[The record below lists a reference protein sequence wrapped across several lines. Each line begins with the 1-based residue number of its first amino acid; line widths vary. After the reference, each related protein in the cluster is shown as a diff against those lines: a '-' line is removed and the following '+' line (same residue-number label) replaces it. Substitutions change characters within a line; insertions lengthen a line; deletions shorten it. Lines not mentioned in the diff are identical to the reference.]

1 MIMID
6 KILYIDPGTGSM
18 LFSII
23 IGIAGVLVF
32 AVRAL
37 WIKFKFVITGG
48 RSKASDSS
56 TMPICI
62 FSEGKRYWNVFS
74 PICDEFEKRQKD
86 IWYLTASSDD
96 PALSKDYKY
105 IHPKFIGEGNKALS
119 KMNLIKADIVLA
131 TTPGLDV
138 YQWKRSKGV
147 KYYVHIPHMP
157 GDIDSY
163 RMLGLDFYDAILLS
177 GQHQADR
184 IRKLESIRGIPEKE
198 LKLVGI
204 PYMDKMKERLDSYT
218 DPEGAGKKEPV
229 VLLAPSWGESGIL
242 SIYGAPFIDL
252 LIKTGYKIII
262 RPHPQ
267 SFTSEKDLMDSLMK
281 KYPETDRLKWNR
293 DPDNFDVL
301 NESDIL
307 ISDFSGVIFDF
318 TLVFNKP
325 LIYTNVDFDIRPF
338 DADWIDETPWTLRI
352 LPDLGIELGEDNV
365 GNIKELIDKCID
377 DPSFTEGREKARD
390 EAWGYI
396 GEGANR
402 SADFVIEKYNEVVAK
417 KAEEE
422 RKAKTPAK
430 TNSKKKTKKIKVAQK
445 GA

>member
-105 IHPKFIGEGNKALS
+105 VHPKFIGEGNKALS

-218 DPEGAGKKEPV
+218 APEGSKKKEPV
-229 VLLAPSWGESGIL
+229 VLLAPSWGEFGIL

-252 LIKTGYKIII
+252 LIKTGYKVII

-293 DPDNFDVL
+293 DPDNCDVL

-307 ISDFSGVIFDF
+307 ISDFSGVLFDF
-318 TLVFNKP
+318 SLVYNKP
-325 LIYTNVDFDIRPF
+325 VIYTETSDFDNSPYDNAWLDEEMWSFKILPSIGRKLTRDNF
-338 DADWIDETPWTLRI
+338 ENIGALIDECI
-352 LPDLGIELGEDNV
+352 NGSGGESLAK
-365 GNIKELIDKCID
+365 G
-377 DPSFTEGREKARD
+377 RD
-390 EAWGYI
+390 EARSQTWCNI
-396 GEGANR
+396 GHGAEKT
-402 SADFVIEKYNEVVAK
+402 ADYLISKL
-417 KAEEE
+417 EEL
-422 RKAKTPAK
+422 
-430 TNSKKKTKKIKVAQK
+430 TKKEKES
-445 GA
+445 

>member
-1 MIMID
+1 MID

-96 PALSKDYKY
+96 PALSKEYKY
-105 IHPKFIGEGNKALS
+105 VHPKFIGEGNKALS

-218 DPEGAGKKEPV
+218 APEGSKKKEPV

-252 LIKTGYKIII
+252 LIKTGYKVII

-267 SFTSEKDLMDSLMK
+267 SFISEKDLMDSLMK

-307 ISDFSGVIFDF
+307 ISDFSGVLFDF
-318 TLVFNKP
+318 SLVYNKP
-325 LIYTNVDFDIRPF
+325 VIYTETSDFDNSPYDNAWLDEEMWSFKILPSIGRKLTRDNF
-338 DADWIDETPWTLRI
+338 ENIGALIDECI
-352 LPDLGIELGEDNV
+352 NGSGGESLAK
-365 GNIKELIDKCID
+365 G
-377 DPSFTEGREKARD
+377 RD
-390 EAWGYI
+390 EARSQTWCNI
-396 GEGANR
+396 GHGAEKT
-402 SADFVIEKYNEVVAK
+402 ADYLISKL
-417 KAEEE
+417 EEL
-422 RKAKTPAK
+422 
-430 TNSKKKTKKIKVAQK
+430 TKKEKES
-445 GA
+445 

>member
-1 MIMID
+1 MSHLML
-6 KILYIDPGTGSM
+6 LYIDPGTGSM

-32 AVRAL
+32 ALRAL

-48 RSKASDSS
+48 RSKTTDSN

-74 PICDEFEKRQKD
+74 PIWDEFEKRQKD
-86 IWYLTASSDD
+86 IWYLTASPDD

-105 IHPKFIGEGNKALS
+105 VHPKFIGEGNKALS

-147 KYYVHIPHMP
+147 KWYVHIPHMP

-184 IRKLESIRGIPEKE
+184 LRKLEEIRGIPAKE

-204 PYMDKMKERLDSYT
+204 PYMDKMKERLDNYT
-218 DPEGAGKKEPV
+218 APEGKENKEPV

-307 ISDFSGVIFDF
+307 ISDFSGVLFDF
-318 TLVFNKP
+318 SLVYNKP
-325 LIYTNVDFDIRPF
+325 VIYTETSDFDNSPYDNAWLDEEMWSFKVLPSIGKKLTRDNF
-338 DADWIDETPWTLRI
+338 ENIGALIDECINGSDKDSLAKGRDDARSETWCNIGHGAGKTADYL
-352 LPDLGIELGEDNV
+352 LTKHEELG
-365 GNIKELIDKCID
+365 
-377 DPSFTEGREKARD
+377 
-390 EAWGYI
+390 
-396 GEGANR
+396 
-402 SADFVIEKYNEVVAK
+402 
-417 KAEEE
+417 
-422 RKAKTPAK
+422 KT
-430 TNSKKKTKKIKVAQK
+430 
-445 GA
+445 

>member
-1 MIMID
+1 MD
-6 KILYIDPGTGSM
+6 KLLYIDPGTGSM

-37 WIKFKFVITGG
+37 WIKLKFVLTGG
-48 RSKASDSS
+48 RSKTDAN

-96 PALSKDYKY
+96 PALSKEYK
-105 IHPKFIGEGNKALS
+105 HVHAKFIGEGNKALS

-138 YQWKRSKGV
+138 YQWKRSKSV
-147 KYYVHIPHMP
+147 KWYVHIPHMP

-184 IRKLESIRGIPEKE
+184 LRKLEEIRGIPQKE
-198 LKLVGI
+198 LTLVGI
-204 PYMDKMKERLDSYT
+204 PYMDKMKERLDNYVA
-218 DPEGAGKKEPV
+218 PEGNENKEPV
-229 VLLAPSWGESGIL
+229 VLLAPSWGESSIL
-242 SIYGAPFIDL
+242 RIYGAPFIDL

-267 SFTSEKDLMDSLMK
+267 SFTSEKELMDELMS

-307 ISDFSGVIFDF
+307 ISDFSGVLFDF
-318 TLVFNKP
+318 SLVYNKP
-325 LIYTNVDFDIRPF
+325 VIYTETEDFDNSPYDNSWLDEQMWSFKVLPSIGRKLTKDNF
-338 DADWIDETPWTLRI
+338 ENIGALIDECINGSDKSGLAKGRDDARSETWCNIGHGAEKVTDYL
-352 LPDLGIELGEDNV
+352 LNKYEELN
-365 GNIKELIDKCID
+365 
-377 DPSFTEGREKARD
+377 PQS
-390 EAWGYI
+390 
-396 GEGANR
+396 
-402 SADFVIEKYNEVVAK
+402 
-417 KAEEE
+417 
-422 RKAKTPAK
+422 
-430 TNSKKKTKKIKVAQK
+430 
-445 GA
+445 

>member
-1 MIMID
+1 MID

-96 PALSKDYKY
+96 PALSKEYKY
-105 IHPKFIGEGNKALS
+105 VHPKFIGEGNKALS

-218 DPEGAGKKEPV
+218 APEESKKKGPV

-252 LIKTGYKIII
+252 LIKTGYKVII

-307 ISDFSGVIFDF
+307 ISDFSGVLFDF
-318 TLVFNKP
+318 SLVYNKP
-325 LIYTNVDFDIRPF
+325 VIYTETSDFDNSPYDNAWLDEEMWSFKILPSIGRKLTRDNF
-338 DADWIDETPWTLRI
+338 ENIGALIDECI
-352 LPDLGIELGEDNV
+352 NGSGGESLAK
-365 GNIKELIDKCID
+365 G
-377 DPSFTEGREKARD
+377 RD
-390 EAWGYI
+390 EARSQTWCNI
-396 GEGANR
+396 GHGAEKT
-402 SADFVIEKYNEVVAK
+402 ADYLISKL
-417 KAEEE
+417 EEL
-422 RKAKTPAK
+422 
-430 TNSKKKTKKIKVAQK
+430 TKKEKES
-445 GA
+445 

>member
-1 MIMID
+1 MD
-6 KILYIDPGTGSM
+6 KLLYIDPGTGSM

-37 WIKFKFVITGG
+37 WIKLKFILTGG
-48 RSKASDSS
+48 RSKASDSN
-56 TMPICI
+56 TMPVCI

-74 PICDEFEKRQKD
+74 PICDEFEKRGKD

-96 PALSKDYKY
+96 PALSKEYK
-105 IHPKFIGEGNKALS
+105 HVHAKFIGEGNKALS

-147 KYYVHIPHMP
+147 KWYVHIPHMP

-184 IRKLESIRGIPEKE
+184 LRKLESIRELPEKE
-198 LKLVGI
+198 LTLVGI
-204 PYMDKMKERLDSYT
+204 PYMDKMKERLDNYVT
-218 DPEGAGKKEPV
+218 PEGNDNKEPV

-242 SIYGAPFIDL
+242 SRYGTHFIDL
-252 LIKTGYKIII
+252 LINTGYKVII

-267 SFTSEKDLMDSLMK
+267 SFTSEKELMDSLME
-281 KYPETDRLKWNR
+281 KYPETDKLKWNR

-307 ISDFSGVIFDF
+307 ISDFSGVLFDF
-318 TLVFNKP
+318 SLVYNKP
-325 LIYTNVDFDIRPF
+325 VIYTETENFDNSPYDNAWLDEQMWSFKVLPSIGKKLTVDNFENIGNL
-338 DADWIDETPWTLRI
+338 IDECINGSDKDSLSKGRDDARSETWC
-352 LPDLGIELGEDNV
+352 
-365 GNIKELIDKCID
+365 NI
-377 DPSFTEGREKARD
+377 GH
-390 EAWGYI
+390 
-396 GEGANR
+396 GA
-402 SADFVIEKYNEVVAK
+402 E
-417 KAEEE
+417 
-422 RKAKTPAK
+422 
-430 TNSKKKTKKIKVAQK
+430 KVADYLINKYEELNPQS
-445 GA
+445 